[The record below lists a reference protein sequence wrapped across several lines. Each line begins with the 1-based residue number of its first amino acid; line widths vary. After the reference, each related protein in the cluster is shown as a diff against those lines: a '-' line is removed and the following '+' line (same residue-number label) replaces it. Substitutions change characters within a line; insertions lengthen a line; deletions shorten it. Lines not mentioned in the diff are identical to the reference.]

1 MDPQTHRSQPK
12 RRHFG
17 ALTGLVGEISSA
29 EMSHRMYRACR
40 DAFPEQ
46 NPDWRQP
53 YNHVEAWTDVRIAF
67 EFLRRNPA
75 YWEFVEQVYSLGE
88 SDSPDET
95 YRQIKQR
102 LADEF
107 GLWEVVDPRLPME
120 VNRILWTPSA
130 SLSSRYAYALARG
143 DSYAETEYRFGRHS
157 PPDTITIDLRA
168 DAPVDAQVDFVRWL
182 LNRVRRA
189 MGLDHRN
196 VPRFQRRLFPDY
208 LRLLDARNDGA
219 SLATIAE
226 HLCPGEDS
234 IIAVDLI
241 RKRLSMA
248 EAMRDGGYRLL
259 LLWSNKIE
267 LPARY
272 EEMPDKLDRLAWEL
286 SELAETPD
294 SSDEFQEVW
303 VKFQQEWDRQGAITD
318 EVARNRPRR
327 PRRR

>member
-1 MDPQTHRSQPK
+1 MDPLSIAIFK
-12 RRHFG
+12 
-17 ALTGLVGEISSA
+17 
-29 EMSHRMYRACR
+29 
-40 DAFPEQ
+40 
-46 NPDWRQP
+46 
-53 YNHVEAWTDVRIAF
+53 VRIRSCAGR
-67 EFLRRNPA
+67 LIRRDGVP
-75 YWEFVEQVYSLGE
+75 VRPPQ
-88 SDSPDET
+88 
-95 YRQIKQR
+95 
-102 LADEF
+102 
-107 GLWEVVDPRLPME
+107 
-120 VNRILWTPSA
+120 SA
-130 SLSSRYAYALARG
+130 RYA
-143 DSYAETEYRFGRHS
+143 
-157 PPDTITIDLRA
+157 ITIDLRA

-226 HLCPGEDS
+226 HLSPGEDS
-234 IIAVDLI
+234 IIAVDLL

-272 EEMPDKLDRLAWEL
+272 EEMPDKLDRLAGEL